1 MYILAL
7 LKKLKHSTVIVVHNF
22 KDAEEVDDL
31 QSMIDS
37 DIKGLQEFADGIR
50 VKFSQLLTYSKT
62 LTWRLMELVYLSRL
76 HYINPFF
83 YA

>member
-37 DIKGLQEFADGIR
+37 DIKGKCGLHLIR
-50 VKFSQLLTYSKT
+50 STEHD
-62 LTWRLMELVYLSRL
+62 RL
-76 HYINPFF
+76 
-83 YA
+83 

>member
-22 KDAEEVDDL
+22 KDAEELDDL

-37 DIKGLQEFADGIR
+37 DIKGMSYYDKQDKN
-50 VKFSQLLTYSKT
+50 KFIWTTCLLK
-62 LTWRLMELVYLSRL
+62 LC
-76 HYINPFF
+76 HKKYI
-83 YA
+83 